1 MNVRRGDF
9 VIKPKWL
16 VPGVTSETNWA
27 NTNSFRATEKVWIF
41 MSFSNLI
48 KCMAQIA
55 AFLESPPSA
64 PNLHADFFFPPSQL
78 EEMGGREWVG
88 LGDGMEYNAE
98 SRQPTAEDHANQ
110 PKTKTSSRCMCN
122 EFETSPFYLQRCMKD
137 VCICCPSKTVTS
149 VSEFFTHWVT

>member
-1 MNVRRGDF
+1 
-9 VIKPKWL
+9 
-16 VPGVTSETNWA
+16 
-27 NTNSFRATEKVWIF
+27 
-41 MSFSNLI
+41 
-48 KCMAQIA
+48 MAQTA

-64 PNLHADFFFPPSQL
+64 PNLHADFFSPSQL

-122 EFETSPFYLQRCMKD
+122 DYGWIWNQPVLFTEVHEGRLHLLSLQNRNLCVRILHALSYLNQL
-137 VCICCPSKTVTS
+137 
-149 VSEFFTHWVT
+149 